1 MVAFSMLAPGA
12 KRWYF
17 RGPEEMAMHRRGG
30 VCNVFPY
37 VLLAVGLALGGCGGS
52 KAKAQ
57 GPTAAKPEAAKN
69 EPIKATIQP
78 AQAGDV
84 APPTSPI
91 YFDFDKYDIQD
102 ISKAEL
108 QQVAD
113 YLSKHPGSTV
123 TISGHTDERGT
134 TEYNLM
140 LGDQRAKA
148 AHDYLVRLGIDP
160 LRIKTISFGE
170 ERPAVQGTGEDAW
183 SKNRRDEFQTGG
195 DKSTSTP
202 K

>member
-1 MVAFSMLAPGA
+1 
-12 KRWYF
+12 
-17 RGPEEMAMHRRGG
+17 MA
-30 VCNVFPY
+30 
-37 VLLAVGLALGGCGGS
+37 LAVGGGVGCGSSS
-52 KAKAQ
+52 KAQA
-57 GPTAAKPEAAKN
+57 PTTPEAKPEAKAQ
-69 EPIKATIQP
+69 EPIKATIQ
-78 AQAGDV
+78 AANATDD
-84 APPTSPI
+84 APPPGSPI
-91 YFDFDKYDIQD
+91 YFDFDSYQVADT
-102 ISKAEL
+102 SKSEL

-113 YLSKHPGSTV
+113 YLGKHPGSSV

-170 ERPAVQGTGEDAW
+170 ERPAVQGTGEDTW
-183 SKNRRDEFQTGG
+183 QKNRRDEFN
-195 DKSTSTP
+195 TSGQKPPTTP

>member
-1 MVAFSMLAPGA
+1 
-12 KRWYF
+12 
-17 RGPEEMAMHRRGG
+17 MHCGMRMTFTGL
-30 VCNVFPY
+30 V
-37 VLLAVGLALGGCGGS
+37 LALAGVGMVGCGS
-52 KAKAQ
+52 SAKQVKADTT
-57 GPTAAKPEAAKN
+57 TAAGDQPKKN
-69 EPIKATIQP
+69 DPLNATITP
-78 AQAGDV
+78 AGGGDA

-91 YFDFDKYDIQD
+91 YFDFDSYQVAEP
-102 ISKAEL
+102 SKAEL
-108 QQVAD
+108 QQVAE
-113 YLSKHPGSTV
+113 YLGKHPGSSV

-170 ERPAVQGTGEDAW
+170 ERPAVPGNNDDAYQ
-183 SKNRRDEFQTGG
+183 KNRRDEFNTSGG
-195 DKSTSTP
+195 KAATPTP

>member
-1 MVAFSMLAPGA
+1 MYRVVCKYFAGTVLA
-12 KRWYF
+12 
-17 RGPEEMAMHRRGG
+17 
-30 VCNVFPY
+30 
-37 VLLAVGLALGGCGGS
+37 LATVGLVACGGGN
-52 KAKAQ
+52 KAKAGDTTPQ
-57 GPTAAKPEAAKN
+57 AKQESKKN
-69 EPIKATIQP
+69 EPLQATIQANP
-78 AQAGDV
+78 GDE
-84 APPTSPI
+84 APPSTAPI
-91 YFDFDKYDIQD
+91 YFDFDSYQVQD
-102 ISKAEL
+102 ASKAEL
-108 QQVAD
+108 QRVAD
-113 YLSKHPGSTV
+113 YMSKHPGSTV

-183 SKNRRDEFQTGG
+183 SKNRRDEFNTSGTPAPT
-195 DKSTSTP
+195 SSTP

>member
-1 MVAFSMLAPGA
+1 
-12 KRWYF
+12 
-17 RGPEEMAMHRRGG
+17 MHRG
-30 VCNVFPY
+30 VCNVFSRL
-37 VLLAVGLALGGCGGS
+37 VVVVAGIGLVACGGA
-52 KAKAQ
+52 KAKA
-57 GPTAAKPEAAKN
+57 PTAPTETKPQAKN

-78 AQAGDV
+78 AAPGDAV
-84 APPTSPI
+84 PPTSPI
-91 YFDFDKYDIQD
+91 YFDFDKYEIQD
-102 ISKAEL
+102 PSKVEL

-113 YLSKHPGSTV
+113 YLSKHPGSSV

-195 DKSTSTP
+195 DKASPTSTP

>member
-1 MVAFSMLAPGA
+1 
-12 KRWYF
+12 
-17 RGPEEMAMHRRGG
+17 MHRGMRTTFTGL
-30 VCNVFPY
+30 V
-37 VLLAVGLALGGCGGS
+37 LALAGVAMVGCGS
-52 KAKAQ
+52 SAKQVKADNTAQ
-57 GPTAAKPEAAKN
+57 TGDKKN
-69 EPIKATIQP
+69 EPLNATITP
-78 AQAGDV
+78 ASSGDGA

-91 YFDFDKYDIQD
+91 YFDFDSYQVADS
-102 ISKAEL
+102 SKSEL
-108 QQVAD
+108 QQVAE
-113 YLSKHPGSTV
+113 YMGKHPGSTV

-170 ERPAVQGTGEDAW
+170 ERPAVQGNTEEQYQ
-183 SKNRRDEFQTGG
+183 KNRRDEFN
-195 DKSTSTP
+195 TSGSKDTAQTP

>member
-1 MVAFSMLAPGA
+1 MHSGMRNRLSGLAGMILALAGIGMVACGSSA
-12 KRWYF
+12 KQ
-17 RGPEEMAMHRRGG
+17 
-30 VCNVFPY
+30 
-37 VLLAVGLALGGCGGS
+37 
-52 KAKAQ
+52 AKTDTMS
-57 GPTAAKPEAAKN
+57 PTGDNTKKN
-69 EPIKATIQP
+69 EPLAATITP
-78 AQAGDV
+78 ASGSDGA

-91 YFDFDKYDIQD
+91 YFDFDSYQVAEA
-102 ISKAEL
+102 SKSEL
-108 QQVAD
+108 QQVAE
-113 YLSKHPGSTV
+113 YLGKHPGSSV

-170 ERPAVQGTGEDAW
+170 ERPAVPGTNDDAY
-183 SKNRRDEFQTGG
+183 KQNRRDEFN
-195 DKSTSTP
+195 TSGSAKPATSP